1 MSFRTTDDFR
11 KFSDSVKKKSRFCL
25 DSDAQMFLNTLR
37 ETLAGRTVTLAE
49 GQTLWRAQL
58 GCCEEEPTKK
68 NGHSFHMYPFGKKRM
83 LPTSEFAK
91 HNRASAQGIPFL
103 YLASDKE
110 TAMAELRPGL
120 HDMISCASGRIE
132 PKEKGKKTLSLI
144 DCSERVGKFPFPIS
158 ITALEKGQ
166 LHGPLSEDQITTAIW
181 TDIDNAFSKPVSPND
196 STLDYLP
203 TQWLADFFRSESFHG
218 VGYKSKY
225 GAGYN
230 VVLFDLEQVN
240 FIGGQV
246 FSVEK
251 INYGF
256 SEASN
261 PIGFK

>member
-11 KFSDSVKKKSRFCL
+11 KFSRSVQKKSRFCL
-25 DSDAQMFLNTLR
+25 APDAQKFLDTLGK
-37 ETLAGRTVTLAE
+37 TLVGRKVKLAK
-49 GQTLWRAQL
+49 GKTLWRAQI
-58 GCCEEEPTKK
+58 GYREELPTVE
-68 NGHSFHMYPFGKKRM
+68 NDHSLDTYPFCKKRM
-83 LPTSEFAK
+83 LPTSKFAK

-120 HDMISCASGRIE
+120 HDMLSCASGRI
-132 PKEKGKKTLSLI
+132 KKKLKLI
-144 DCSERVGKFPFPIS
+144 DCSERVGKLLFPIS
-158 ITALEKGQ
+158 ITALGKGQ

-203 TQWLADFFRSESFHG
+203 TQWLADFFRSEGFHG
-218 VGYKSKY
+218 VKYKSKY

-230 VVLFDLEQVN
+230 VALFDRTQVN

>member
-11 KFSDSVKKKSRFCL
+11 KFSRSVQGESRFCL
-25 DSDAQMFLNTLR
+25 APDAQEFLSTLG
-37 ETLAGRTVTLAE
+37 ETLVGRAVTLAK
-49 GQTLWRAQL
+49 GKTLWRAQL
-58 GCCEEEPTKK
+58 GYCEELPTAE
-68 NGHSFHMYPFGKKRM
+68 NGHSSHTYPFGKTRM

-120 HDMISCASGRIE
+120 HDMLSCAVGQIVDD
-132 PKEKGKKTLSLI
+132 LDLI
-144 DCSERVGKFPFPIS
+144 DCSERAGKHPYPMS
-158 ITALEKGQ
+158 ATALENGQ
-166 LHGPLSEDQITTAIW
+166 LHEPLSEDQITTAIW

-203 TQWLADFFRSESFHG
+203 TQWLADFFRSKGFHG

-225 GAGYN
+225 GEGYN
-230 VVLFDLEQVN
+230 VVLFDRTQVN

-246 FSVEK
+246 FSVEE
-251 INYGF
+251 INYRFIG
-256 SEASN
+256 SSA